1 MQARPIASVFLG
13 SLPRSPLNVIHEVFV
28 KYYLKYSLYII
39 VFIGFSSLHAGSYDE
54 FFKAL
59 QADDQRTVS
68 QLLARGFDANTRDP
82 QGLHPLILAIRQPSP
97 AVLSLLLQ
105 ASGLQAEARNRNDE
119 SPLMLAALAGMTD
132 VCRRLI
138 AKDADVNKTGWTP
151 LHYAAAGGHAEIVQ
165 LLLDHAAYIDAQSP
179 NQTTPLMMAA
189 MYGNTP
195 TVTALLDAGADASLK
210 NQKGMTA
217 LDFAREAG
225 RQGAAEL
232 LERHLKA
239 LPAR

>member
-1 MQARPIASVFLG
+1 M
-13 SLPRSPLNVIHEVFV
+13 
-28 KYYLKYSLYII
+28 
-39 VFIGFSSLHAGSYDE
+39 
-54 FFKAL
+54 
-59 QADDQRTVS
+59 
-68 QLLARGFDANTRDP
+68 
-82 QGLHPLILAIRQPSP
+82 ILAIRQPSP

-105 ASGLQAEARNRNDE
+105 APGLQTEARNRNDE

-138 AKDADVNKTGWTP
+138 AKDADVNKPGWTP
-151 LHYAAAGGHAEIVQ
+151 LHYAASGGHAEIVQ

-195 TVTALLDAGADASLK
+195 TVTALLDAGADASLR

-225 RQGAAEL
+225 RQGAVEL